1 MEENLIKYENFRQQ
15 MPRLKRALGSHF
27 YLEAIF
33 IAYAIL
39 EERTEAILRYTEDL
53 PKVKEGTWLSLERK
67 VKKIE
72 KLAENKK
79 SLARK
84 YFGKDTLLQELLS
97 WKEERNKIIH
107 ALMKRNNSTE
117 ELSAIAVEGERLVK
131 ELNRRSQQYKRAF
144 ARAAE
149 KEAKAN
155 A

>member
-39 EERTEAILRYTEDL
+39 EERTEAILFYTNEV
-53 PKVKEGTWLSLERK
+53 PKTRNGRPPSLD
-67 VKKIE
+67 KKINKIE
-72 KLAENKK
+72 EIVRNKK
-79 SLARK
+79 SLAYK
-84 YFGKDTLLQELLS
+84 YFGKDTLLQELLL

-117 ELSAIAVEGERLVK
+117 ELSAIAVEGEHLVK
-131 ELNRRSQQYKRAF
+131 ELNRRSQQYKRAL

>member
-131 ELNRRSQQYKRAF
+131 ELNRRSQQYRRAL